1 LIIAFLGLGH
11 MGQPM
16 ARNLAS
22 AGFDVRTWNRSG
34 GSVDGATACRTIEE
48 AVRPAEV
55 VITMLSED
63 AAVRAVTFGDG
74 KLTASLM
81 TGGVHVG
88 MSTISVELA
97 GELATVHAEGGQ
109 RFVNAPVFGRP
120 EMAAAAKL
128 FIVPGGNAADIAQL
142 GPLFAAVGQ
151 GTFPMPGARE
161 SAVAKLC
168 GNFMLAALIESLGE
182 ALTLG
187 EKGGVA
193 PAQLLGMLTGTL
205 FGVPVVHGYGGMMV
219 RQQFSPAGFAM
230 ALGLKDMKL
239 VLQAG
244 DRLEVPMPLAD
255 LLRTRFLQA
264 MAQGKGDLDWS
275 GMSTVIR
282 ESAGLK

>member
-1 LIIAFLGLGH
+1 MIIAFLGLGH
-11 MGQPM
+11 MGRPM
-16 ARNLAS
+16 AKNLAS

-63 AAVRAVTFGDG
+63 AAVRTVTFGEG
-74 KLTASLM
+74 KVAASLM

-142 GPLFAAVGQ
+142 SPLFAALGQ

-168 GNFMLAALIESLGE
+168 GNFMLAGLIESLGE

-193 PAQLLGMLTGTL
+193 PEQLLGMLTGTL
-205 FGVPVVHGYGGMMV
+205 FGIPVVHGYGGMMV

>member
-1 LIIAFLGLGH
+1 MIIAFLGLGH
-11 MGQPM
+11 MGRPM
-16 ARNLAS
+16 AKNLAS

-63 AAVRAVTFGDG
+63 AAVRAVTLGEG
-74 KLTASLM
+74 RVAASLM

-88 MSTISVELA
+88 MSTISVDLA
-97 GELATVHAEGGQ
+97 GELATVHAEGHQ

-128 FIVPGGNAADIAQL
+128 FIVAGGTAADIGQL
-142 GPLFAAVGQ
+142 GPLFAAMGQ

-168 GNFMLAALIESLGE
+168 GNFMLAALIEALGE
-182 ALTLG
+182 ALALG

-193 PAQLLGMLTGTL
+193 PEQLLGMLTGTL
-205 FGVPVVHGYGGMMV
+205 FGIPVVHGYGGMMV